1 MNKIIVTTQPR
12 SLVKGIISMKIRLH
26 LYENYITVVDIN
38 PLNETITCT
47 DVFRNKRIFKFIDV
61 IEID

>member
-1 MNKIIVTTQPR
+1 
-12 SLVKGIISMKIRLH
+12 MKICLY

>member
-1 MNKIIVTTQPR
+1 
-12 SLVKGIISMKIRLH
+12 MKIRLH

>member
-1 MNKIIVTTQPR
+1 
-12 SLVKGIISMKIRLH
+12 MKIRLH
-26 LYENYITVVDIN
+26 LYKNYITVVDIN
-38 PLNETITCT
+38 PLNETITFT